1 MSLGP
6 VVACSRLSKD
16 KVVWPENLTIWATP
30 DTVHG
35 AWLQVDKDS
44 PGNVLATRGL
54 IVVDIDALKLEVRV
68 SVVRPSRVDAVFVGD
83 DLPELQTKYGISYL
97 AHI

>member
-16 KVVWPENLTIWATP
+16 KVVWPEHLAVGSAP

-35 AWLQVDKDS
+35 AGLQVDEDG
-44 PGNVLATRGL
+44 PGDVLPPGGL
-54 IVVDIDALKLEVRV
+54 IVVHVDALELEVRV
-68 SVVRPSRVDAVFVGD
+68 PIVRSGGVYTVLVGN
-83 DLPELQTKYGISYL
+83 DLPELERKL
-97 AHI
+97 E

>member
-16 KVVWPENLTIWATP
+16 KVVWPEYLAIWAAP

-35 AWLQVDKDS
+35 AWLQVDKNS
-44 PGNVLATRGL
+44 PGDVLATRSL
-54 IVVDIDALKLEVRV
+54 IVVDIDALKLEVGV
-68 SVVRPSRVDAVFVGD
+68 SIVRPGGVDAVLVRD
-83 DLPELQTKYGISYL
+83 YLPELQGKYANL
-97 AHI
+97 VA